1 MLIVQVQTSPALRA
15 CGLRTWLPP
24 HMQPGGLH
32 CILPLTPGLFRDAGA
47 MLDYVC
53 IFTKGGALLW
63 TWSLVSGSALR
74 GCPVD
79 ALIRTWL
86 LEERSGESSFTYTPP
101 TGAAYSLKW
110 TLHNVRRARMPLLLP
125 WGVLHDACQAVGEA
139 CSSAD
144 CYGSQLG

>member
-1 MLIVQVQTSPALRA
+1 
-15 CGLRTWLPP
+15 
-24 HMQPGGLH
+24 
-32 CILPLTPGLFRDAGA
+32 

-110 TLHNVRRARMPLLLP
+110 TLHNVRHLCPVAEASCMMPLL
-125 WGVLHDACQAVGEA
+125 
-139 CSSAD
+139 SSM
-144 CYGSQLG
+144 C